1 MKQDTKIVVTG
12 ASGFIGGHLVKRL
25 VADGYT
31 NIRAIGRGD
40 RWWQQF
46 PEADNRKLDL
56 TNPTDCDEAVS
67 DAEVVFHLA
76 ADIGGIQY
84 IQARDFECMR
94 NVIIDANVIESARKY
109 GVGQFILASSAC
121 VYPDSAAKECLEDS
135 AFPANPATGYGW
147 AKIMSEKMVAAAVPH
162 QIARLH
168 TIYGP
173 HGDWEGS
180 KAKVISALCRKV
192 AEVALGLSETV
203 HIYGDGTQTRTFLYV
218 DDAVELLIRMATRKH
233 LREPINIGHQFSRSV
248 IEVIAAIEEAAD
260 LKTRKL
266 FDLGANV
273 GLQDRG
279 CNTGRAQARLGGL
292 SPTLFEDG
300 ITNTYSWVL
309 DQVQEKAGL
318 NRPRPALQS
327 AGQLPPS

>member
-1 MKQDTKIVVTG
+1 MKQDTKIAVTG

-56 TNPTDCDEAVS
+56 TNPADCDEAVS

-94 NVIIDANVIESARKY
+94 NVVIDANVIESARKY

-135 AFPANPATGYGW
+135 VFPANPATGYGW

-218 DDAVELLIRMATRKH
+218 DDAVELLMRLATRKH
-233 LREPINIGHQFSRSV
+233 MNTPINIGYPFSRSV
-248 IEVIAAIEEAAD
+248 LDVVEAIEEVAAV
-260 LKTRKL
+260 KTRKL
-266 FDLGANV
+266 FELGANV

-279 CNTGRAQARLGGL
+279 CNTERAQMQLGGCL
-292 SPTLFEDG
+292 YVPLDSG
-300 ITNTYSWVL
+300 IQTTYSWVL
-309 DQVQEKAGL
+309 DQVKKKAGL
-318 NRPRPALQS
+318 
-327 AGQLPPS
+327 